1 MRSPPRWSPSPPS
14 ARRRPRAMPGPAS
27 FHGNWRGC
35 SSLAASP
42 EDWPARARR
51 VIWRNGAARST
62 SCSPWSLLRWRSIC
76 WRVTYPYPRRIQHGR
91 GRRENKMNRSNK
103 TAGTRPGRTR
113 RETLGL
119 LGAGAAMLS
128 ATAMP
133 RRVLAQGDETVLTEA
148 LVLRDPEIPAAGN
161 VDGDI
166 NIVEWFDYNC
176 PYCRKIEP
184 ELRQVVQDDGK
195 VRLVLKDWPILGE
208 VSKIASRM
216 ALGAK
221 YQDKFI
227 QAHDAMIG
235 VSSRLT
241 EPRLHE
247 LLAGAGIDMDRLN
260 RDLATN
266 AKAIDTILARNSAQA
281 EAFGFKGTPSFIVG
295 KFRVP
300 GVLTMAEFE
309 MVIAD
314 ARKAKASN

>member
-1 MRSPPRWSPSPPS
+1 
-14 ARRRPRAMPGPAS
+14 
-27 FHGNWRGC
+27 
-35 SSLAASP
+35 
-42 EDWPARARR
+42 
-51 VIWRNGAARST
+51 VGAA
-62 SCSPWSLLRWRSIC
+62 
-76 WRVTYPYPRRIQHGR
+76 
-91 GRRENKMNRSNK
+91 
-103 TAGTRPGRTR
+103 
-113 RETLGL
+113 L
-119 LGAGAAMLS
+119 LGAA
-128 ATAMP
+128 AMP
-133 RRVLAQGDETVLTEA
+133 RSALAESDETVLTEA

-176 PYCRKIEP
+176 PYCRKIDP

-208 VSKIASRM
+208 VSKIAARM
-216 ALGAK
+216 ALAAK

-241 EPRLHE
+241 EPRIRE
-247 LLAGAGIDMDRLN
+247 LLAGAGVDMDRLN
-260 RDLATN
+260 RDLTTN
-266 AKAIDTILARNSAQA
+266 AKAIDAILARNNAQA

>member
-1 MRSPPRWSPSPPS
+1 LRN
-14 ARRRPRAMPGPAS
+14 PAGLS
-27 FHGNWRGC
+27 
-35 SSLAASP
+35 
-42 EDWPARARR
+42 
-51 VIWRNGAARST
+51 
-62 SCSPWSLLRWRSIC
+62 
-76 WRVTYPYPRRIQHGR
+76 
-91 GRRENKMNRSNK
+91 
-103 TAGTRPGRTR
+103 RTR

-119 LGAGAAMLS
+119 FGVGAALLGAA
-128 ATAMP
+128 AMP
-133 RRVLAQGDETVLTEA
+133 RSALAQGDETILTEA

-176 PYCRKIEP
+176 PYCRKIDP

-208 VSKIASRM
+208 VSKIAARM
-216 ALGAK
+216 ALAAK

-241 EPRLHE
+241 EPRIRE
-247 LLAGAGIDMDRLN
+247 LLAGAGVDMDRLS
-260 RDLATN
+260 RDLTTN
-266 AKAIDTILARNSAQA
+266 AKAIDAILARNNAQA

-309 MVIAD
+309 MVIKD